1 MGTADERRV
10 YFKYSSQFLLTL
22 RLTTYGKGMT
32 MKKLVGIIGLSATI
46 FFALGMLSGYLTP
59 VYDGLT
65 YAAYSG
71 ASYFITA
78 APMEVPERAIMVIF
92 GAGLIGLAGF
102 VRKKTDKRC

>member
-10 YFKYSSQFLLTL
+10 NYPSQILLTL

-32 MKKLVGIIGLSATI
+32 MKKLIGIIVLSATI

-59 VYDGLT
+59 VYDGLAR
-65 YAAYSG
+65 AAFSG
-71 ASYFITA
+71 AGYFVAA
-78 APMEVPERAIMVIF
+78 APMEVPERTIMVIF

-102 VRKKTDKRC
+102 VRKKTEKRC